1 MVVGRII
8 MAGTSII
15 EICGRGGWGGSVLA
29 GRLISSFLKN

>member
-15 EICGRGGWGGSVLA
+15 EICGRGGVGWECASGTA
-29 GRLISSFLKN
+29 NF